1 MKLKQRKEAPWFY
14 PAEGRTQVE
23 MDSIEYER
31 MRDALG
37 ADWEWRGMVQIRD
50 GDGLM
55 SFANLRDE
63 ARRCI
68 CDGFKSDGTCRH
80 TRESGVLPENT
91 ESAWLIEQS
100 GNAIRYATVE
110 DGMFAWTPDVS
121 EAIRFS
127 RRDDAEMYAELI
139 GDDDVHIRE
148 HVWTDTPKRITEQHT
163 PKRIVSDLPTGE
175 SEEPKS

>member
-1 MKLKQRKEAPWFY
+1 MIDRFPGHLASCGIRTRHDFACTCGGPW
-14 PAEGRTQVE
+14 
-23 MDSIEYER
+23 S
-31 MRDALG
+31 
-37 ADWEWRGMVQIRD
+37 
-50 GDGLM
+50 M
-55 SFANLRDE
+55 SA
-63 ARRCI
+63 CI